1 MKKIVEN
8 GIQLASISIYL
19 SGLLHRLTLE
29 GSAGRGGAEEF
40 SVLEVR
46 RLFRSLGFLLSYNTN
61 VDDRHR

>member
-1 MKKIVEN
+1 MKN
-8 GIQLASISIYL
+8 SIKRNTTSSSID
-19 SGLLHRLTLE
+19 SSRVLHRLTLE

-40 SVLEVR
+40 TVLEVR